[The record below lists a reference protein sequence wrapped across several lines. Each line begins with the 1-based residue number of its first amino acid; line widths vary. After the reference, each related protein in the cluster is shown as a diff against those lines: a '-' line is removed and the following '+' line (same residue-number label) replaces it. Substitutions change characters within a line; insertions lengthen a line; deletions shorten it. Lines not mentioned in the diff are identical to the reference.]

1 MSLTIGVDVGG
12 TKVLGG
18 VVDESG
24 KILEKARRDTPR
36 EGGGALTK
44 TIADVALEL
53 MRNHKVSAVGVSAAG
68 FVSSDR
74 KTMLA
79 TPNIAG
85 WNGVNLDAELTELIG
100 VDVVIEND
108 GNAAAWGEAI
118 FGAGRGEAHMLMLTV
133 GTGIGSGIVVNGQL
147 HRGAYG
153 IAGEIGHMRV
163 VPEGHLCGCG
173 ARGCFEQYASGSGL
187 MRHVREAISQI
198 TPVNSGDIKS
208 RDQISTPSQ
217 AWDDTHAKISA
228 INPSNRGV
236 ITMDSGVRW
245 ERLAAT
251 AETNVN
257 FMEIIYQPGSE
268 STPSGDLITHE
279 GYEYGYALE
288 GEIEVTIGDAVI
300 ALGKNHSIG
309 FDSSIPHKLRNTG
322 KSVFRGIWFVHGCGE
337 KIEH

>member
-1 MSLTIGVDVGG
+1 MTLTIGIDVGG

-24 KILEKARRDTPR
+24 NILEKARRDTPR
-36 EGGGALTK
+36 QGGSELTK
-44 TIADVALEL
+44 TIAEVALDL

-100 VDVVIEND
+100 IDVVIEND
-108 GNAAAWGEAI
+108 GNAAAWGEAV

-187 MRHVREAISQI
+187 MRHVREAIAA
-198 TPVNSGDIKS
+198 TPDIARNLLALGDGTIEGLKGHHVTEAARAGDVVALAAFNTTAQWLGAGIAS
-208 RDQISTPSQ
+208 LSVILDPS
-217 AWDDTHAKISA
+217 IVV
-228 INPSNRGV
+228 IGGGV
-236 ITMDSGVRW
+236 IDAGEILLEPTRANMERKMPFSGKHPSPKLV
-245 ERLAAT
+245 AAT
-251 AETNVN
+251 LGNDAGLV
-257 FMEIIYQPGSE
+257 GVA
-268 STPSGDLITHE
+268 DL
-279 GYEYGYALE
+279 A
-288 GEIEVTIGDAVI
+288 
-300 ALGKNHSIG
+300 
-309 FDSSIPHKLRNTG
+309 R
-322 KSVFRGIWFVHGCGE
+322 R
-337 KIEH
+337 